1 MGHPSHGPDA
11 LLGSAAHAGVDVGL
25 LGIALAL
32 LCALLGA
39 LYLKRS
45 QDIEPE
51 FRASDDATP
60 GQMNLAL
67 PAGLVFAVVA
77 IVVAATTLLR

>member
-1 MGHPSHGPDA
+1 MPHPSRVPDV
-11 LLGSAAHAGVDVGL
+11 LLGSAAHAGVDIGL

-39 LYLKRS
+39 LYLRRS

-67 PAGLVFAVVA
+67 PAGLVFAAVALVVA
-77 IVVAATTLLR
+77 LTTLLR